1 MLKMNS
7 ISSISASAALS
18 SAANS
23 GVAAIATGS
32 DRLDQ
37 EAQQIADPNSP
48 SLTTALIDSAQS
60 LQIAQAGADVIS
72 TSNDMLGTLLDTF
85 A

>member
-1 MLKMNS
+1 MTS

-32 DRLDQ
+32 NRLDQ

-48 SLTTALIDSAQS
+48 NLATSLASSVQS

-72 TSNDMLGTLLDTF
+72 TSNEMLGTLLNTF

>member
-18 SAANS
+18 S
-23 GVAAIATGS
+23 AAIATGS

-48 SLTTALIDSAQS
+48 SLATALVNTAQS

>member
-1 MLKMNS
+1 MLGMNP
-7 ISSISASAALS
+7 ISSNSASAALS

-32 DRLDQ
+32 NRLDQ
-37 EAQQIADPNSP
+37 QAQQIADPNSP
-48 SLTTALIDSAQS
+48 DLTTSLASTAPS

-72 TSNDMLGTLLDTF
+72 TSNETLGTLLNTF

>member
-1 MLKMNS
+1 MLGMNS
-7 ISSISASAALS
+7 INSISASAALS
-18 SAANS
+18 GAANS

-32 DRLDQ
+32 NRLNQ

-48 SLTTALIDSAQS
+48 SLATALVNTAQS

-72 TSNDMLGTLLDTF
+72 TSNDMLGTLLNTF